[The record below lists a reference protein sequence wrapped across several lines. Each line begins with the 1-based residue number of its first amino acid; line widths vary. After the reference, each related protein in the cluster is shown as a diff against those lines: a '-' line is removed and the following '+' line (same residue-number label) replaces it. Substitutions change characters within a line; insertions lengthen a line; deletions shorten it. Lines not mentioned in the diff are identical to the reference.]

1 MKFLSLLFLSS
12 FIQIPTTILEQ
23 QSAVA
28 IIQQANS
35 PQKAQVDE
43 LIRKGE
49 ELLGKSKYLAAL
61 DKFQQGLI
69 LAQKIN
75 YKQAEGT
82 ACNDIGAVYNYLGQ
96 YPKALEYYQ
105 RSLIISR
112 VIGNMAGEGITLNN
126 IGSVYDSLGQYPKA
140 LEYYQ
145 QSLIMRRAI
154 DNIAGEGTTLNNI
167 GSVYDSLGQYP
178 KALEYYQQALTI
190 SRAIGDRDGEGAN
203 LNNIGAVYKYL
214 GQYPKALEYFQ
225 ASLVIRKASG
235 NQDGEAASLNNIGGI
250 YDSLEQYPKALEYL
264 QQALLINK
272 VIGDKAGEGNTLKN
286 IGEVYRSLRRYPQA
300 LKFLEQALAISRVIN
315 NKSVEGETLNNIGK
329 VYSSL
334 EQYSQALEYYQQS
347 LIIKKAISNK
357 SGEGI
362 TLTNIGATLLDQKK
376 PAQAEKPLREAIAIW
391 EVIRGSKNSS
401 GQGLSD
407 SDKVSFANS
416 VANTY
421 KLLQKALVQQNQPLL
436 ALEIAERGRA
446 RALIELLASRLVSIN
461 APNALN
467 LPPAPNLV
475 KIRQVATNQNATL
488 VEYSLIND
496 TIYIWVISPGGQI
509 SFQQS
514 KLPPNTTIKDLVN
527 TSRDDIG
534 VRGRSRSNDSTTP
547 SITPVQGDLKLLYKL
562 LIAPIAKD
570 LPTDPNQ
577 RIIFIPQG
585 ELFFVPFVAL
595 QDSQGKYLI
604 EQHTISTASSIG
616 LLDSSPNLTKLN
628 LQQGTSL
635 IVGNPVMP
643 LAPDGTQL
651 VPLDGA
657 EREAIA
663 VGSILKTRPLI
674 GAQADKNVVI
684 NKMRSAAIIHLAT
697 HGLLDRV
704 RGDVPGAIALTN
716 GLLTSNEIFG
726 LKLRASLVVLSA
738 CDTGGG
744 DLSGDGVIGLSRALA
759 AAGTPSVAVSLWS
772 VDDLATKDLMVE
784 FYQNWYGKRM
794 TKAQAMRQAMLEVM
808 KTHERP
814 SKWAAFT
821 IMGEAR

>member
-12 FIQIPTTILEQ
+12 LIQIPVVILNQ
-23 QSAVA
+23 QSAIA
-28 IIQQANS
+28 IVQQANS

-43 LIRKGE
+43 LIEKGE

-61 DKFQQGLI
+61 NKLQQGLV
-69 LAQKIN
+69 LAQNIN
-75 YKQAEGT
+75 YKEAEGT
-82 ACNDIGAVYNYLGQ
+82 ALNDIGAVYNYLGQ

-140 LEYYQ
+140 LGYYQ

-225 ASLVIRKASG
+225 ASLIMRKAIG
-235 NQDGEAASLNNIGGI
+235 NQDGEAANLNNIGGI

-286 IGEVYRSLRRYPQA
+286 IGEVYRSLRQYPQA
-300 LKFLEQALAISRVIN
+300 LKFLEQALIISRAIN
-315 NKSVEGETLNNIGK
+315 NKSVEGETLNNMGK
-329 VYSSL
+329 VYNSL
-334 EQYSQALEYYQQS
+334 GQYSPALEYYQQS
-347 LIIKKAISNK
+347 LTIKKAINNK

-391 EVIRGSKNSS
+391 ETIRGSKNSS

-421 KLLQKALVQQNQPLL
+421 KLLQKALVQQNKPQL

-446 RALIELLASRLVSIN
+446 RALIELLASRLVSVDTTN
-461 APNALN
+461 AFN
-467 LPPAPNLV
+467 LPPAPSLV
-475 KIRQVATNQNATL
+475 KILQVAKNQNATL
-488 VEYSLIND
+488 VEYSLIDD
-496 TIYIWVISPGGQI
+496 TIYVWVISPRGQI
-509 SFQQS
+509 VFQQS
-514 KLPPNTTIKDLVN
+514 RLPPNTTVKDLVN

-534 VRGRSRSNDSTTP
+534 VRGRSRSSQIVLPSVNSTP
-547 SITPVQGDLKLLYKL
+547 GDLKLLHKL

-595 QDSQGKYLI
+595 QDIQGKYLI

-616 LLDSSPNLTKLN
+616 LLDSNPKLNKLN
-628 LQQGTSL
+628 LLQGISL

-643 LAPDGTQL
+643 LAPDGNQL
-651 VPLDGA
+651 IPLDGA
-657 EREAIA
+657 EKEAIA
-663 VGSILKTRPLI
+663 VGNILKTTPLI

-697 HGLLDRV
+697 HGLLDKV
-704 RGDVPGAIALTN
+704 RGDIPGAIALTN

-726 LKLRASLVVLSA
+726 LKLQASLVVLSA

-772 VDDLATKDLMVE
+772 VDDIATKDLMVE
-784 FYQNWYGKRM
+784 FYQNWYEKRM

-808 KTHERP
+808 KTHEKP